1 MSFEKRKADKFLT
14 KELALDIKLYH
25 TSPEELDIVKRI
37 KIERM
42 LKDTWKDYKTYKG
55 IPQ

>member
-14 KELALDIKLYH
+14 RELALDIKLYH
-25 TSPEELDIVKRI
+25 TSPEKLDIVKRI
-37 KIERM
+37 NIERM
-42 LKDTWKDYKTYKG
+42 LKNTWKDYKTYKG